1 MNVQILTSSYPAF
14 EGDPG
19 GTAGL
24 FVESFAKE
32 LVAQGHRVIV
42 QPVARKAQYK
52 STSDIVIEP
61 IPWGGGDQVL
71 AAMNFALPKNWLIF
85 KDFFQQGRQ
94 STQAVH
100 QKYNI
105 DRTLCMWVIPCGV
118 FGYWIHRDLKK
129 PYDVWALGSDIWK
142 IRKIP
147 LVGNQWIKKIVG
159 QASQVFADGVQ
170 LCADVKSISG
180 RECEFLTSARTL
192 PKPLDVKPLVPEGVQ
207 HFLFVGRYHPNKGP
221 DLLLDALACLDTNI
235 RSRIHVHMYG
245 LGDLEAELRSKRE
258 QLKLSDC
265 VTVNGPIE
273 AQDLVN
279 CLKRVDYLLI
289 PSRIESIPVIFSD
302 ALQMGVP
309 VISTPVGDLPR
320 FIEDYKCGLLADEV
334 SSEAFSKVIVQASS
348 ANRSDFLA
356 GVTLAYQK
364 FKINSSVKRW
374 LSYGK

>member
-42 QPVARKAQYK
+42 QPVARKAKYE
-52 STSDIVIEP
+52 STSDIIIEP

-85 KDFFQQGRQ
+85 KNFFQQGRQ
-94 STQAVH
+94 STQAIH
-100 QKYNI
+100 QKYQI

-118 FGYWIHRDLKK
+118 FGYWIHKDLKK
-129 PYDVWALGSDIWK
+129 SYDVWALGSDIWK

-147 LVGNQWIKKIVG
+147 VVGNQWIRKIVG

-170 LCADVKSISG
+170 LCADVKTISG
-180 RECEFLTSARTL
+180 RDCEFLTSARTL
-192 PKPLDVKPLVPEGVQ
+192 PKPYEIEPLVPEGVQ

-221 DLLLDALACLDTNI
+221 DLLLEALALLDGES
-235 RSRIHVHMYG
+235 RSKLHVHMYG
-245 LGDLEAELRSKRE
+245 LGDLESELRATRE
-258 QLKLSDC
+258 KLKLSDC
-265 VTVNGPIE
+265 VTINGPIE
-273 AQDLVN
+273 AQDLAN
-279 CLKRVDYLLI
+279 CLKRVDYLVI

-309 VISTPVGDLPR
+309 VVSTPVGDLPN
-320 FIEDYKCGLLADEV
+320 FINDFNCGILAEKPAAESFAKALSQSLAVKSTDL
-334 SSEAFSKVIVQASS
+334 S
-348 ANRSDFLA
+348 A
-356 GVTLAYQK
+356 GVSAAYGK
-364 FKINSSVKRW
+364 FQIRHSVKQWIGER
-374 LSYGK
+374 G